1 MSQDQESP
9 DYSYDEILQAC
20 REIEGMGEEEF
31 PEASQEASL
40 FSSSLIYGTLEE
52 ASAAEIPCTPQ
63 DPQSTCFSSTAV
75 TTTSVSK
82 SDEGFSSQEEQE
94 SSSALESM
102 PGNDNSSR
110 DPLDEKVALLVQ
122 FLLLKYQ
129 MKEVITKEDML
140 KMVIKEHEDHFPE
153 ILSMA
158 SERMELVF
166 GVDVME
172 VDPISHCYALLN
184 KLGLTYDGMASSDE
198 GIPKTGLLIFVL
210 GVIFMKGSRA
220 TEEDIWKVLNRL
232 DIHSGQNHFIYGEP
246 RKFITED
253 LVLEKYLEYRRVPNS
268 DPARYEFR
276 WGPRAHDEISKV
288 KLLEFFARIN
298 DSDSPIFSSRYEE
311 ALRDEKE
318 RARMSS
324 RAGTTVR
331 ARALCKATSKSS
343 SHPF

>member
-20 REIEGMGEEEF
+20 REIEGLGEEEF

-268 DPARYEFR
+268 DPAYEFL
-276 WGPRAHDEISKV
+276 WGPRAHAETTKMKV
-288 KLLEFFARIN
+288 LEFVARVHGT
-298 DSDSPIFSSRYEE
+298 DPSSFPSQYEE
-311 ALRDEKE
+311 ALKDEEE
-318 RARMSS
+318 RAQAKAAASPGATAMAGASSGAMSS
-324 RAGTTVR
+324 IY
-331 ARALCKATSKSS
+331 SD
-343 SHPF
+343 P